1 MILAVVSV
9 VVLKFRCM
17 SECYGLFQIGQ
28 HFKDGYLHKNE
39 FKIVYVAP
47 MKVKPTHTL
56 LFPPFPSPF
65 SKFFFFE
72 GWEGTGK
79 GASVTVIDRLFLVM
93 YF

>member
-1 MILAVVSV
+1 
-9 VVLKFRCM
+9 M
-17 SECYGLFQIGQ
+17 SEFYDLFQIGQ

-65 SKFFFFE
+65 SFFFF
-72 GWEGTGK
+72 
-79 GASVTVIDRLFLVM
+79 F
-93 YF
+93 F

>member
-28 HFKDGYLHKNE
+28 HFKDGFLHKNE

-65 SKFFFFE
+65 SNFFFFLRDGRE
-72 GWEGTGK
+72 LGRGPQ
-79 GASVTVIDRLFLVM
+79 
-93 YF
+93 